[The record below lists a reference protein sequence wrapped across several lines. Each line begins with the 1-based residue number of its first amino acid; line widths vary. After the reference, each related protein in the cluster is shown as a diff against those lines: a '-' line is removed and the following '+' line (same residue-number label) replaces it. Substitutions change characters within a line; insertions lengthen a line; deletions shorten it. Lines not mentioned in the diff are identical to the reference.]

1 MTKHSLIAVCL
12 PIHGYELHQVSM
24 IDLLQEEHSAQD
36 PFLLAERMSCPYSQ
50 HNPKL
55 CFRLQCFG
63 LFLFLCFNGQCK
75 YRHSL
80 NFSTLRSYGDLKCS
94 SWREVR
100 GSFQQPQHTAEW
112 DKSLCGRLHAPGHI
126 QHSDNQPKSFLWC
139 PGPHSIVLLRQIT
152 LLARTSACSFT
163 SHLGRNTSSL
173 PQCLPLLPSQHLQL
187 HQFQRKS
194 LHLPLV
200 NRLMFFFSLLP
211 FTNLSHAAHINS
223 HVLQFKTSR
232 LTMAL
237 PQNSAKPGSPQ
248 GRGVPDHPG
257 GDSRLKP
264 CCADRWPTV
273 VLLLKTLGIL
283 WNLLVLLEE

>member
-139 PGPHSIVLLRQIT
+139 PGPRSIVLLRQIT
-152 LLARTSACSFT
+152 RLERTSACSFT

-200 NRLMFFFSLLP
+200 NRLMFFFHCCFSQ
-211 FTNLSHAAHINS
+211 TSAMQHI
-223 HVLQFKTSR
+223 
-232 LTMAL
+232 
-237 PQNSAKPGSPQ
+237 
-248 GRGVPDHPG
+248 
-257 GDSRLKP
+257 
-264 CCADRWPTV
+264 
-273 VLLLKTLGIL
+273 
-283 WNLLVLLEE
+283 